1 MVTITEN
8 PNILIGYD
16 ETPGKSISK
25 RFDQAMARLKFE
37 YWVCGCVG
45 MGAFNSWWD
54 CAAPKYARGR
64 GQGIGQVTG

>member
-37 YWVCGCVG
+37 YWIFGCVG
-45 MGAFNSWWD
+45 MDAFNS
-54 CAAPKYARGR
+54 
-64 GQGIGQVTG
+64 

>member
-16 ETPGKSISK
+16 ETPGKSIRK

-37 YWVCGCVG
+37 YCFFGCVG
-45 MGAFNSWWD
+45 MDAFDSWWD
-54 CAAPKYARGR
+54 CAAAPKYGRGR
-64 GQGIGQVTG
+64 G